1 MYNDC
6 NICESSDKELES
18 YVKTLPYET
27 SFHRVSPQEVK
38 CGFGLQGICCRLCS
52 NGPCRI
58 MEDRPRGVCG
68 ADADTIVC
76 RNFLRAVAAGSGCY
90 IHVLENSIK
99 NLKKAAVSKE
109 KLGSTEAV
117 RRLAGILE
125 LPYSG
130 DPHETAFQIAGAI
143 RDDLMLDSDEP
154 MHIVKKLALTKRY
167 ELWEKLGILPGGAKT
182 EIIDGVVKTS
192 TNLSSDCTDM
202 LLHCLRLGISTGMYG
217 LLLTNLVNDILIG
230 EPSIHMGEAGLHI
243 IDPAYINVMVT
254 GHQESLYSRIAQ
266 EMRSSGMQARAEAAG
281 AKGFRL
287 IGCTCVGQDMQ
298 GRQKFY
304 GATFAGHAGNNF
316 VSEAVLSTGAVD
328 AVISEFNCT
337 LPGIEAICDSMDI
350 CQICLDAAAKKTGS
364 LLVPYNYDEA
374 GVQAEQILEEVLEAY
389 KRRRSKVEL
398 RLLNTH
404 GYRNCVTGVSELNL
418 KAFLGGSWEPLL
430 DLIKSGAVKGIAGVV
445 GCSSLA
451 DGHDTLTA
459 SLTRELIQRDILVLT
474 GGCTSGGL
482 ANIGL
487 TSPEAAELAGDS
499 LKSVC
504 KKFNIPPVLNF
515 GSCLAIGRL
524 ELVAVELSEALGVDI
539 PQLPL
544 VLSAAQWLE
553 EQALTDGAYGLA
565 LGLTVHL
572 GTPPFITGSSIVTE
586 TLTEGMEGLTGGR
599 IIMDSDGTS
608 AARRLE
614 GIIMRKRGELGI

>member
-1 MYNDC
+1 M
-6 NICESSDKELES
+6 
-18 YVKTLPYET
+18 
-27 SFHRVSPQEVK
+27 
-38 CGFGLQGICCRLCS
+38 
-52 NGPCRI
+52 
-58 MEDRPRGVCG
+58 
-68 ADADTIVC
+68 
-76 RNFLRAVAAGSGCY
+76 
-90 IHVLENSIK
+90 
-99 NLKKAAVSKE
+99 
-109 KLGSTEAV
+109 
-117 RRLAGILE
+117 
-125 LPYSG
+125 
-130 DPHETAFQIAGAI
+130 
-143 RDDLMLDSDEP
+143 
-154 MHIVKKLALTKRY
+154 
-167 ELWEKLGILPGGAKT
+167 
-182 EIIDGVVKTS
+182 
-192 TNLSSDCTDM
+192 
-202 LLHCLRLGISTGMYG
+202 
-217 LLLTNLVNDILIG
+217 
-230 EPSIHMGEAGLHI
+230 
-243 IDPAYINVMVT
+243 
-254 GHQESLYSRIAQ
+254 
-266 EMRSSGMQARAEAAG
+266 
-281 AKGFRL
+281 
-287 IGCTCVGQDMQ
+287 
-298 GRQKFY
+298 
-304 GATFAGHAGNNF
+304 
-316 VSEAVLSTGAVD
+316 
-328 AVISEFNCT
+328 
-337 LPGIEAICDSMDI
+337 
-350 CQICLDAAAKKTGS
+350 
-364 LLVPYNYDEA
+364 
-374 GVQAEQILEEVLEAY
+374 
-389 KRRRSKVEL
+389 EL

-451 DGHDTLTA
+451 DGHDTLTD

-504 KKFNIPPVLNF
+504 KKLNIPPVLNF

>member
-182 EIIDGVVKTS
+182 EIIDE
-192 TNLSSDCTDM
+192 D
-202 LLHCLRLGISTGMYG
+202 LHQSFQRL
-217 LLLTNLVNDILIG
+217 
-230 EPSIHMGEAGLHI
+230 
-243 IDPAYINVMVT
+243 
-254 GHQESLYSRIAQ
+254 
-266 EMRSSGMQARAEAAG
+266 
-281 AKGFRL
+281 
-287 IGCTCVGQDMQ
+287 
-298 GRQKFY
+298 
-304 GATFAGHAGNNF
+304 
-316 VSEAVLSTGAVD
+316 
-328 AVISEFNCT
+328 
-337 LPGIEAICDSMDI
+337 
-350 CQICLDAAAKKTGS
+350 
-364 LLVPYNYDEA
+364 
-374 GVQAEQILEEVLEAY
+374 
-389 KRRRSKVEL
+389 
-398 RLLNTH
+398 H
-404 GYRNCVTGVSELNL
+404 GY
-418 KAFLGGSWEPLL
+418 A
-430 DLIKSGAVKGIAGVV
+430 
-445 GCSSLA
+445 
-451 DGHDTLTA
+451 
-459 SLTRELIQRDILVLT
+459 
-474 GGCTSGGL
+474 
-482 ANIGL
+482 
-487 TSPEAAELAGDS
+487 
-499 LKSVC
+499 
-504 KKFNIPPVLNF
+504 PP
-515 GSCLAIGRL
+515 
-524 ELVAVELSEALGVDI
+524 
-539 PQLPL
+539 
-544 VLSAAQWLE
+544 LSASWDIHRDVW
-553 EQALTDGAYGLA
+553 T
-565 LGLTVHL
+565 
-572 GTPPFITGSSIVTE
+572 SSHQS
-586 TLTEGMEGLTGGR
+586 GQ
-599 IIMDSDGTS
+599 
-608 AARRLE
+608 
-614 GIIMRKRGELGI
+614 